1 MWTEDNTLEQLVEG
15 VIRHG
20 PDILS
25 RCQTSA
31 DLQQYLT
38 RLDQERL
45 NYPIPTSQVNPN
57 HWFMPSEYRDFDI
70 AKFLVEQCPQ
80 ENYERLAKEL
90 ELFEQ
95 HNMMPVLNFMKYLV
109 DTLRKNN
116 VVWGVGRGSS
126 VASYVL
132 FLIGV
137 HKVDSVKYDLP
148 IEEFFKGEE
157 NG

>member
-1 MWTEDNTLEQLVEG
+1 MWTENNTVEQLVEG

-20 PDILS
+20 PEILS
-25 RCQTSA
+25 YCQTSA
-31 DLQQYLT
+31 DIQNYLN

-45 NYPIPTSQVNPN
+45 NYPIPTDKIDPT
-57 HWFMPSEYRDFDI
+57 HWFIPTEYQDMDV
-70 AKFLVEQCPQ
+70 AAFLVEKCPP
-80 ENYERLAKEL
+80 ENYERLATEL
-90 ELFEQ
+90 ALFEQ
-95 HNMMPVLNFMKYLV
+95 HNMMPVLKFMKYLV
-109 DTLRKNN
+109 DTLRANN

-132 FLIGV
+132 FLLGV